1 MLQLDTE
8 SQLSVIL
15 TEIVERLEKLEKLIV
30 QSQVDERAALL
41 ARAGTLGKA
50 LGLEKKK

>member
-1 MLQLDTE
+1 MQENTID
-8 SQLSVIL
+8 SQLLTLVSDIL
-15 TEIVERLEKLEKLIV
+15 QRLERLEKLIV

-41 ARAGTLGKA
+41 ARAGTIGKV